1 MNIEMHLR
9 SEISEMLLFKSL
21 EIYEIFKENYVKHIE
36 KDEFL
41 SSCQSFSEDLIYHE
55 SLETICQSNTEIH
68 KKSLSI
74 CLVNSTC
81 VLSLG

>member
-1 MNIEMHLR
+1 
-9 SEISEMLLFKSL
+9 MLLFKSL
-21 EIYEIFKENYVKHIE
+21 EIYERFKENYVKQIE

-55 SLETICQSNTEIH
+55 SLEAICQSNTEIH

-74 CLVNSTC
+74 CLVIQHVFFHLVSE
-81 VLSLG
+81 LFLLI